1 MQNNEERVEF
11 SEAMQKLLANFAAQK
26 ELAKKTS
33 VPPRENATQAS
44 EKSQAGNVDLSEA
57 REATVVDWLERQ
69 SGEFGAYTLWTL
81 LKSVAE
87 CSEVMAD
94 MVDDI
99 GVYTEQIA
107 SLNDDERIS
116 LKDLLRVAS
125 KADFMETYIHEYLD
139 LLSELRATIVLR
151 LGAALDPN
159 CWVDMGEINGT
170 EVGDPDFP
178 FDNEIDDEC
187 DDDYDDPPLT
197 EKLTRLLET
206 GLFLAR
212 AFLFLGQKW
221 YNLRMKKILAVSGGV
236 DSMAM
241 LSRMLKKFPAEEL
254 VVATFDHGARESS
267 AEDAEFVEKKLAEVL
282 SALKKPGKVAFYRS
296 KAELSEGVS
305 EEKARA
311 ARYDFLRKIAFR
323 EKGEIYTAHHLDDL
337 VETVAINLIR
347 GTGIRGLAPFSSF
360 GVRRPF
366 LDGFLDPREFRLEAF
381 DRRGILKYAAEHK
394 ISFRQDPTNTSQDY
408 LRNRVR
414 EKTFNLPL
422 STKLKIYRLWQEQRE
437 IVRGIDREVEGLVP
451 EDLRFGREMF
461 REMGEREGLEI
472 LRGGLMRAGVSAT
485 RPQMREFYQ
494 AILDYAPGKK
504 FNLPGDKLVRINKK
518 DFML

>member
-57 REATVVDWLERQ
+57 KEATVADWLERQ
-69 SGEFGAYTLWTL
+69 SGEFGAYTLRTL
-81 LKSVAE
+81 LKSFAE
-87 CSEVMAD
+87 CSEVIAD

-187 DDDYDDPPLT
+187 DEYDDDYDDPP
-197 EKLTRLLET
+197 
-206 GLFLAR
+206 
-212 AFLFLGQKW
+212 
-221 YNLRMKKILAVSGGV
+221 
-236 DSMAM
+236 
-241 LSRMLKKFPAEEL
+241 P
-254 VVATFDHGARESS
+254 
-267 AEDAEFVEKKLAEVL
+267 
-282 SALKKPGKVAFYRS
+282 
-296 KAELSEGVS
+296 
-305 EEKARA
+305 
-311 ARYDFLRKIAFR
+311 
-323 EKGEIYTAHHLDDL
+323 
-337 VETVAINLIR
+337 
-347 GTGIRGLAPFSSF
+347 
-360 GVRRPF
+360 
-366 LDGFLDPREFRLEAF
+366 
-381 DRRGILKYAAEHK
+381 
-394 ISFRQDPTNTSQDY
+394 
-408 LRNRVR
+408 
-414 EKTFNLPL
+414 
-422 STKLKIYRLWQEQRE
+422 
-437 IVRGIDREVEGLVP
+437 
-451 EDLRFGREMF
+451 
-461 REMGEREGLEI
+461 
-472 LRGGLMRAGVSAT
+472 
-485 RPQMREFYQ
+485 
-494 AILDYAPGKK
+494 
-504 FNLPGDKLVRINKK
+504 
-518 DFML
+518 